1 MKINLPNQIT
11 IGRLFMAVVFFVC
24 LAQFDIKTVPV
35 RIWLLDLSAALF
47 FVAAWTDVLDG
58 YLARK
63 HNQVTSFGRIV
74 DPFVDKILVIGAYT
88 FLAGDSFSTAGGE
101 KVSYVSA
108 WMVIVIL
115 GRELLV
121 TSLRGVTEGSG
132 VSFAANVYGKAK
144 MALQS
149 TTAVWLLL
157 TIAHPEGLAFFS
169 QFNKFL
175 VYATVT
181 VTFLSMIPYLVS
193 ARGFLAQTSVSPS

>member
-11 IGRLFMAVVFFVC
+11 IGRLVMAVMFFVC
-24 LAQFDIKTVPV
+24 LAQFDIKERPP
-35 RIWLLDLSAALF
+35 RLWLLDLSAMLFLLAALS
-47 FVAAWTDVLDG
+47 DILDG

-63 HNQVTSFGRIV
+63 HNQITSFGRII

-88 FLAGDSFSTAGGE
+88 FLAGDGFMLDSTKISFVAP
-101 KVSYVSA
+101 

-115 GRELLV
+115 ARELLV

-132 VSFAANVYGKAK
+132 MTFAANFYGKAK

-149 TTAVWLLL
+149 TTVVWLLL
-157 TIAHPEGLAFFS
+157 TLAHPDGLAFFAW
-169 QFNKFL
+169 FNKFL
-175 VYATVT
+175 VYATVV
-181 VTFLSMIPYLVS
+181 VTALSAIPYLIM